1 MIGTRAV
8 ALACVLLA
16 AACTTVPFESGVPVA
31 PPTPFDFSGRVLVSF
46 DGRAFTSALRWQH
59 VSGRDEI
66 WLLSPAGQ
74 ALAHIVD
81 GGDGAVLTA
90 ADQRQYRAESV
101 ESLTRRALG
110 WELPVAN
117 LKYWVRGDIAPGS
130 APGAVVRGDDQRIAR
145 LEQGGWRVALTY
157 YAAQEYDG
165 LPRRL
170 VLVGGSHEIRLV
182 IDTWRGVA
190 PPP

>member
-46 DGRAFTSALRWQH
+46 DGRAFSSALRWQH

-74 ALAHIVD
+74 AL
-81 GGDGAVLTA
+81 
-90 ADQRQYRAESV
+90 DQRQYRAESV

-170 VLVGGSHEIRLV
+170 ELAGASHEIRLV
-182 IDTWRGVA
+182 IDTWRSVA
-190 PPP
+190 SPP